1 MVRLEARKYTI
12 MKILKWRIYRSS
24 RIEKIASMIS
34 GIKEDQEL
42 AKSLLLG
49 EQKESNNQWPRYR
62 IEVEARDLKLQ
73 KQKSPSGSWD
83 LIDRDFYSKEDM
95 KAAYIERYK
104 KHIDG
109 LKEADEKEREIAK
122 FKKYY
127 IDL

>member
-1 MVRLEARKYTI
+1 
-12 MKILKWRIYRSS
+12 
-24 RIEKIASMIS
+24 MIS

>member
-1 MVRLEARKYTI
+1 

-24 RIEKIASMIS
+24 RIEKIVSMIS

-49 EQKESNNQWPRYR
+49 EQKESDSLWPKYR
-62 IEVEARDLKLQ
+62 IEVEATVLRLQ
-73 KQKSPSGSWD
+73 RQKAP
-83 LIDRDFYSKEDM
+83 SKEWDRM
-95 KAAYIERYK
+95 DSDGYHSMETKLKYIEHYK
-104 KHIDG
+104 KRI
-109 LKEADEKEREIAK
+109 EAYRKDDEKEREIAK